1 MRNQVKIPAAAAVL
15 HNIIRMQHG
24 DEEWLEH
31 QEDIIP
37 VADYVDLPTGDD
49 NHEGHNHAGNALRD
63 QIAMQMWNDFQ
74 HN

>member
-1 MRNQVKIPAAAAVL
+1 
-15 HNIIRMQHG
+15 MQHG